1 MTLTIFLKAAQLQE
15 EKLKLEV
22 ELAVIK
28 QKFVEKEA
36 IEIELKNQLQ
46 KQTNRVKKMN
56 DESHLIAEENKLLK
70 HQVSALLEGGL
81 YFSTKV
87 FYEKCAFFD

>member
-1 MTLTIFLKAAQLQE
+1 M
-15 EKLKLEV
+15 
-22 ELAVIK
+22 ELAAIK
-28 QKFVEKEA
+28 RKLAEKET

-56 DESHLIAEENKLLK
+56 DESHLIVEENKLLK

-81 YFSTKV
+81 FFKV
-87 FYEKCAFFD
+87 FL